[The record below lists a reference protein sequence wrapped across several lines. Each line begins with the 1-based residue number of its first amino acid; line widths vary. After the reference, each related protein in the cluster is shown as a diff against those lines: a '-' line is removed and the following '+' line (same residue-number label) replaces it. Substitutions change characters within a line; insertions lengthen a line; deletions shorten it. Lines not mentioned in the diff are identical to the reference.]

1 MMVMKK
7 ILVLLAAL
15 PLVSG
20 CYCSSGR
27 KGSSAFSDSDV
38 KILPAVS
45 VGEDGFYRDVP
56 KGNVIDFPEVS
67 YSRMGKDWVFWLQP
81 EKGHAKPPING
92 YFTKVVERDFIGD
105 DGDFEKEWRRYE
117 LVVTDVFTTDNPVGT
132 LFPDGKGKTLARS
145 ASGGALVFEVHAR
158 EGGSWLLDPEDYQSE

>member
-27 KGSSAFSDSDV
+27 KGVSAISDRDV
-38 KILPAVS
+38 IVLSAVS
-45 VGEDGFYRDVP
+45 LGEDGFYRNIP
-56 KGNVIDFPEVS
+56 RRNVIEFPETD
-67 YSRMGKDWVFWLQP
+67 YSHNGEDWVFWLLP

-92 YFTKVVERDFIGD
+92 YFTKVIEEARFDV
-105 DGDFEKEWRRYE
+105 DGCLEKEWRRYE
-117 LVVTDVFTTDNPVGT
+117 FVVTDVITTDGIRR
-132 LFPDGKGKTLARS
+132 LFPPDGEGMTP
-145 ASGGALVFEVHAR
+145 ASDSKVYEVHAR
-158 EGGSWLLDPEDYQSE
+158 AGGSWLLDPMDYPFE